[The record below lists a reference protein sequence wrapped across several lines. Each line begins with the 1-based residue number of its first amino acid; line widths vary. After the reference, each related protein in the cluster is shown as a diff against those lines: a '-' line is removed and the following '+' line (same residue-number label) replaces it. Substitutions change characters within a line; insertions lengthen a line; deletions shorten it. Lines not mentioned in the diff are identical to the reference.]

1 MRAIGIAFPG
11 PTDHEKG
18 LILDAP
24 NFYIKDFSL
33 ADKVR
38 QSCHDIPTFVD
49 NDVNLGV
56 LGEAWKGIAKDFK
69 NVIGIII
76 GTGVGGGIIIEN
88 QIYRG
93 KNKTAG
99 EVGHMILDFDSEN
112 ECGCGQR
119 GCFEAL
125 ASRQAM
131 ARALHRRKLSRGIE
145 NARWLERNL
154 GSNEI
159 ADHYKRGDVD
169 AVEVVNRAA
178 GFCGKAVFSILN
190 LFNPEIIVFSGGFVR
205 QIGDRFLEPVRAEA
219 RKCMNAVYSL
229 DEKEIPIVLGE
240 LDNPMLVGA
249 CKMAMEGHVGR
260 KEHDKGQV
268 MTALVSGLTESDL
281 VLLESFYRDDAPIL
295 ISKKPDSDYYEDRL
309 RPLRNRGLVQTDG
322 DQSLR
327 KSRYVRIT
335 ELGRLVVEESPVSR

>member
-24 NFYIKDFSL
+24 NFYIKDVSL
-33 ADKVR
+33 AVKVR

-99 EVGHMILDFDSEN
+99 EVGHMIL
-112 ECGCGQR
+112 
-119 GCFEAL
+119 
-125 ASRQAM
+125 
-131 ARALHRRKLSRGIE
+131 
-145 NARWLERNL
+145 
-154 GSNEI
+154 
-159 ADHYKRGDVD
+159 DVD

>member
-1 MRAIGIAFPG
+1 MPSGTRPPG
-11 PTDHEKG
+11 RRREPAYG
-18 LILDAP
+18 LVP
-24 NFYIKDFSL
+24 
-33 ADKVR
+33 
-38 QSCHDIPTFVD
+38 
-49 NDVNLGV
+49 VNLRAHRASRTPSILGSGV
-56 LGEAWKGIAKDFK
+56 KPG
-69 NVIGIII
+69 
-76 GTGVGGGIIIEN
+76 
-88 QIYRG
+88 
-93 KNKTAG
+93 
-99 EVGHMILDFDSEN
+99 S
-112 ECGCGQR
+112 GQR
-119 GCFEAL
+119 GCCEAL